1 MELGDSEVGFMIR
14 IDNVLQG
21 FETHREKLVK
31 KLDDMVQ
38 RQVALREELKK
49 KEDYSDQIS
58 ACKDKLKKID
68 KKLGVDK

>member
-1 MELGDSEVGFMIR
+1 
-14 IDNVLQG
+14 VLQG
-21 FETHREKLVK
+21 FEAHREKLVK
-31 KLDDMVQ
+31 KLDDMAQ

-49 KEDYSDQIS
+49 KEDYSDQIT